1 MLTMSFGAV
10 HRTVE
15 QEIVLFLGWT
25 AENRVGLQS
34 GVIIYGFVTVTF
46 TLYILY
52 YIVYTFQ
59 YKV

>member
-15 QEIVLFLGWT
+15 HENVLFVGWT
-25 AENRVGLQS
+25 ENRVGLQS